1 LSLETGLTDA
11 TLLVFDKLMGSLSR
25 KAERRSQEKAA
36 KSAHDLQEKLRALT
50 GACTAMIRAR
60 ENRDDPFIAI
70 ERQMKMGWSQFVT
83 FVTETEAIVAPDKT
97 DPKVEVLRRYAT
109 VRKIAPAFLEAFTF
123 KATPSAKPIIDALDV
138 LKALY
143 RTGQRSL
150 PAKPPIRFI
159 RRVWRPFVIQGGE
172 IDRKAYELCAFF
184 ELRLRAGDRSRVRPL
199 PPVRLPLRSAHG
211 RDDQRGPIAACSA
224 ARLGAH
230 RADRRLRLEH
240 CRSTAGRYAQTAA
253 AAAIPTGGLSSGN
266 VPDVVQSEHF
276 RAVTPICV

>member
-11 TLLVFDKLMGSLSR
+11 TLLMFDKLMGSLSR
-25 KAERRSQEKAA
+25 KAERRSQEKAV

-97 DPKVEVLRRYAT
+97 DPKAELLRRYAT

-138 LKALY
+138 LKTLY

-150 PAKPPIRFI
+150 PAKPPLRFI
-159 RRVWRPFVIQGGE
+159 RRV
-172 IDRKAYELCAFF
+172 
-184 ELRLRAGDRSRVRPL
+184 
-199 PPVRLPLRSAHG
+199 
-211 RDDQRGPIAACSA
+211 
-224 ARLGAH
+224 
-230 RADRRLRLEH
+230 
-240 CRSTAGRYAQTAA
+240 
-253 AAAIPTGGLSSGN
+253 
-266 VPDVVQSEHF
+266 
-276 RAVTPICV
+276 

>member
-1 LSLETGLTDA
+1 
-11 TLLVFDKLMGSLSR
+11 
-25 KAERRSQEKAA
+25 
-36 KSAHDLQEKLRALT
+36 
-50 GACTAMIRAR
+50 MIRAR

-109 VRKIAPAFLEAFTF
+109 VRKIASALLEAFTF

-159 RRVWRPFVIQGGE
+159 RRVWRPLVIQGGE
-172 IDRKAYELCAFF
+172 IDRCCEQVSLGSSRHRRHRRRRKSPLF
-184 ELRLRAGDRSRVRPL
+184 RSAVRRTGTLAANAPGRCL
-199 PPVRLPLRSAHG
+199 AHDPATRRRTQHEGQDRLPHLPGNRNNGLPGGWRHARKRPAHG
-211 RDDQRGPIAACSA
+211 
-224 ARLGAH
+224 GA
-230 RADRRLRLEH
+230 
-240 CRSTAGRYAQTAA
+240 
-253 AAAIPTGGLSSGN
+253 
-266 VPDVVQSEHF
+266 
-276 RAVTPICV
+276 